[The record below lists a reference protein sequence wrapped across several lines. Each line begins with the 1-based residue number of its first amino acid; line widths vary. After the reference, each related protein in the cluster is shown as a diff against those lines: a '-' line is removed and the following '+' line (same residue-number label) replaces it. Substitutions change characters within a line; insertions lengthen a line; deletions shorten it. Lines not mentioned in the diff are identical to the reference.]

1 MLTSER
7 LAQLDSER
15 SAYLDGKLKR
25 KRSRQH
31 WLPHIE
37 APEEKKVG
45 RPTLHV
51 PKNWSEIVRFVK
63 ANIGDYF
70 RDDELMIVVCVAD
83 RLGLSMSPVGRA
95 LGISGQRAWSLAA
108 NLCRPK
114 HVDTRRLVDT
124 IAAVCPRPVWDRIV

>member
-7 LAQLDSER
+7 LAQLDAER

-37 APEEKKVG
+37 APKVG
-45 RPTLHV
+45 RPFLHV
-51 PKNWSEIVRFVK
+51 PKNWDAIVSFVK
-63 ANIGDYF
+63 ANIGNYF

-95 LGISGQRAWSLAA
+95 LGISCQRARSLAA
-108 NLCRPK
+108 NLWRKK
-114 HVDTRRLVDT
+114 HVDTRRLVEE
-124 IAAVCPRPVWDRIV
+124 IASKCPAPVWNAEGKVA

>member
-25 KRSRQH
+25 PRRKQH

-37 APEEKKVG
+37 APKVG

-51 PKNWSEIVRFVK
+51 PKNWGAIVRFVK

-95 LGISGQRAWSLAA
+95 LGISGQRACSLATS
-108 NLCRPK
+108 LPRPK